1 MPLKTGTVEEPK
13 LDLTPMIDIVFL
25 LIIFFMVGTQFTE
38 MERQYDI
45 QLPTVTDAKPLT
57 NLPDDIIVNVS
68 QNGEVTLQGE
78 KKTLAELE
86 KALKAAVKNFPGQS
100 VVIRGDS
107 TGPYQNVMNVLDICN
122 RVNIRS
128 VSLANRL
135 SDESSK

>member
-45 QLPTVTDAKPLT
+45 KLPTVTDAKPLT
-57 NLPDDIIVNVS
+57 NLPDDIIVNVQQDGAIS
-68 QNGEVTLQGE
+68 INGE
-78 KKTLAELE
+78 KKSLTELE
-86 KALKAAVKNFPGQS
+86 SLLKTSVQNFPGQS
-100 VVIRGDS
+100 VIIRGDS
-107 TGPYQNVMNVLDICN
+107 TGPYQNVMNILEICH
-122 RVNIRS
+122 RVKIRS

-135 SDESSK
+135 RDNS

>member
-57 NLPDDIIVNVS
+57 NLPDDIIVNVQ
-68 QNGEVTLQGE
+68 QNGDITVNGE
-78 KKTLAELE
+78 KKNLAELE
-86 KALKAAVKNFPGQS
+86 STLTTARENFPGQS

-107 TGPYQNVMNVLDICN
+107 TGPYQNVMNILEVCH
-122 RVNIRS
+122 RVKIRS

-135 SDESSK
+135 RDE

>member
-45 QLPTVTDAKPLT
+45 KLPTVTDAKPLT
-57 NLPDDIIVNVS
+57 NLPDDIVVNVQ
-68 QNGEVTLQGE
+68 QNGEVSVNGE
-78 KKTLAELE
+78 NKNLSELE
-86 KALKAAVKNFPGQS
+86 VTLKTAKQNFPGQA
-100 VVIRGDS
+100 VVIRGDA
-107 TGPYQNVMNVLDICN
+107 TGPYQNVMNILEICH
-122 RVNIRS
+122 RVKIRS

-135 SDESSK
+135 SDE

>member
-45 QLPTVTDAKPLT
+45 KLPTVTDAKPLT
-57 NLPDDIIVNVS
+57 NLPDDIIVNV
-68 QNGEVTLQGE
+68 QQDGEIFVNGE
-78 KKTLAELE
+78 KKNLPELQASLELARQ
-86 KALKAAVKNFPGQS
+86 NFPGQS
-100 VVIRGDS
+100 VVIRGDA
-107 TGPYQNVMNVLDICN
+107 TGPYQHVMNILEICH
-122 RVNIRS
+122 RVKIRS

-135 SDESSK
+135 GDE

>member
-45 QLPTVTDAKPLT
+45 KLPTVTDAKPLT
-57 NLPDDIIVNVS
+57 NLPDDIIVNVQ
-68 QNGEVTLQGE
+68 QNGDITLNGE
-78 KKTLAELE
+78 KKSLEELESTLATAKE
-86 KALKAAVKNFPGQS
+86 NFPGQS

-107 TGPYQNVMNVLDICN
+107 TGPYQNVMNILEICH
-122 RVNIRS
+122 RVKIRS

-135 SDESSK
+135 RDE

>member
-45 QLPTVTDAKPLT
+45 KLPTVTDAKPLT
-57 NLPDDIIVNVS
+57 NLPDDIIVNV
-68 QNGEVTLQGE
+68 QQDGEISVNGE
-78 KKTLAELE
+78 KKSLPELE
-86 KALKAAVKNFPGQS
+86 KTLEVARQNFPGQS

-107 TGPYQNVMNVLDICN
+107 TGPYQNVMNILEICH
-122 RVNIRS
+122 RAKIRS

-135 SDESSK
+135 RDE

>member
-57 NLPDDIIVNVS
+57 NLPDDIIVNVQ
-68 QNGEVTLQGE
+68 QNGDITVNGE
-78 KKTLAELE
+78 KKNLTELESTLATARE
-86 KALKAAVKNFPGQS
+86 NFPGQS

-107 TGPYQNVMNVLDICN
+107 TGPYQNVMNILEVCH
-122 RVNIRS
+122 RVKIRS

-135 SDESSK
+135 RDE

>member
-57 NLPDDIIVNVS
+57 NLPDDIIVNVG
-68 QNGEVTLQGE
+68 QDGEVTVHG
-78 KKTLAELE
+78 KKQTLSELE
-86 KALKAAVKNFPGQS
+86 TTLKDAVQNFPGQS

-107 TGPYQNVMNVLDICN
+107 TGPYQNVMNVLEICH
-122 RVNIRS
+122 RVKIRS

-135 SDESSK
+135 RDASSK

>member
-57 NLPDDIIVNVS
+57 NLPDDIIVNV
-68 QNGEVTLQGE
+68 QENGTVTVNDE
-78 KKTLAELE
+78 KQTLPELE
-86 KALKAAVKNFPGQS
+86 NALKTAKQNFPGQS

-107 TGPYQNVMNVLDICN
+107 TGPYQNVMNVLEICH
-122 RVNIRS
+122 RVKIRS

-135 SDESSK
+135 RDE

>member
-57 NLPDDIIVNVS
+57 NLPDDIIINVAE
-68 QNGEVTLQGE
+68 NGEITVHGQKNTLADLQ
-78 KKTLAELE
+78 KTLEQ
-86 KALKAAVKNFPGQS
+86 AVKNFPGQS

-107 TGPYQNVMNVLDICN
+107 TGPYQNVMNVLDICH
-122 RVNIRS
+122 RVKIRS
-128 VSLANRL
+128 VSLTNRL
-135 SDESSK
+135 RDESSK

>member
-57 NLPDDIIVNVS
+57 NLPDDIIVNVG
-68 QNGEVTLQGE
+68 QNGEVTVHG
-78 KKTLAELE
+78 KKQTLSELE
-86 KALKAAVKNFPGQS
+86 ATLKKAVQNFPGQS

-107 TGPYQNVMNVLDICN
+107 QGPYQNVMNVLEICHQ
-122 RVNIRS
+122 VKIRS

-135 SDESSK
+135 RDESSK

>member
-45 QLPTVTDAKPLT
+45 KLPTVTDAKPLT
-57 NLPDDIIVNVS
+57 NLPDDIIVNVQ
-68 QNGEVTLQGE
+68 QNGDITLNGE
-78 KKTLAELE
+78 KKNLEELESTLATAKE
-86 KALKAAVKNFPGQS
+86 NFPGQS

-107 TGPYQNVMNVLDICN
+107 TGPYQNVMNILEICH
-122 RVNIRS
+122 RVKIRS

-135 SDESSK
+135 RDE

>member
-25 LIIFFMVGTQFTE
+25 LIIFFIFGTQFTE

-45 QLPTVTDAKPLT
+45 KLPTVTDAKPLT
-57 NLPDDIIVNVS
+57 NLPDDIIVNV
-68 QNGEVTLQGE
+68 QQDGEITVNGEQ
-78 KKTLAELE
+78 KSLAELQATLE
-86 KALKAAVKNFPGQS
+86 TAKQNFPGQS

-107 TGPYQNVMNVLDICN
+107 TGPYQNVMNILEICH
-122 RVNIRS
+122 RVKIRS

-135 SDESSK
+135 RDE

>member
-45 QLPTVTDAKPLT
+45 KLPTVTDAKPLT
-57 NLPDDIIVNVS
+57 NLPDDIIVNV
-68 QNGEVTLQGE
+68 QQDGEISVNGE
-78 KKTLAELE
+78 KKSLPELE
-86 KALKAAVKNFPGQS
+86 QALELARQNFPGQS

-107 TGPYQNVMNVLDICN
+107 TGPYQNVMNILEICH
-122 RVNIRS
+122 RAKIRS

-135 SDESSK
+135 RDE

>member
-45 QLPTVTDAKPLT
+45 KLPTVTDAKPLT
-57 NLPDDIIVNVS
+57 NLPDDIIVNV
-68 QNGEVTLQGE
+68 QQDGEISVNGE
-78 KKTLAELE
+78 KKSLTELE
-86 KALKAAVKNFPGQS
+86 KTLELARQNFPGQS

-107 TGPYQNVMNVLDICN
+107 TGPYQNVMNILEICH
-122 RVNIRS
+122 RAKIRS

-135 SDESSK
+135 RDE

>member
-45 QLPTVTDAKPLT
+45 KLPTVTDAKPLT
-57 NLPDDIIVNVS
+57 NLPDDIIVNV
-68 QNGEVTLQGE
+68 QQDGEISVNGE
-78 KKTLAELE
+78 KKNLTELE
-86 KALKAAVKNFPGQS
+86 KTLELARQNFPGQS

-107 TGPYQNVMNVLDICN
+107 TGPYQNVMNILEICH
-122 RVNIRS
+122 RAKIRS

-135 SDESSK
+135 RDE

>member
-45 QLPTVTDAKPLT
+45 KLPTVSNAKPLT
-57 NLPDDIIVNVS
+57 NLPDDIIVNVQKDGKIS
-68 QNGEVTLQGE
+68 INGEQKSLS
-78 KKTLAELE
+78 ELE
-86 KALKAAVKNFPGQS
+86 LILATAKKNFPGQS

-107 TGPYQNVMNVLDICN
+107 SGPYQNVMNILEICH
-122 RVNIRS
+122 RVKIRS

-135 SDESSK
+135 RDE

>member
-45 QLPTVTDAKPLT
+45 KLPTVANAKPLT
-57 NLPDDIIVNVS
+57 NLPDDIIVNVQKDGKIS
-68 QNGEVTLQGE
+68 INGEQKNLS
-78 KKTLAELE
+78 ELE
-86 KALKAAVKNFPGQS
+86 LILATAKQNFPGQS
-100 VVIRGDS
+100 VIIRGDS
-107 TGPYQNVMNVLDICN
+107 SGPYQNVMNILEICH
-122 RVNIRS
+122 RVKIRT

-135 SDESSK
+135 RDE

>member
-45 QLPTVTDAKPLT
+45 KLPTVTDAKPLT
-57 NLPDDIIVNVS
+57 NLPDDIIVNV
-68 QNGEVTLQGE
+68 QQDGEITVNGEQ
-78 KKTLAELE
+78 KSLAELQANLE
-86 KALKAAVKNFPGQS
+86 TAKQNFPGQS

-107 TGPYQNVMNVLDICN
+107 TGPYQ
-122 RVNIRS
+122 
-128 VSLANRL
+128 
-135 SDESSK
+135 